1 MKKSIRLFLTGTVQG
16 LFFRQFIKE
25 HADKYDVRGYVR
37 NLEDGRVEVFLEG
50 NPDEVDSMIAI
61 CKRGPKHANIRNVEE
76 KEERFQG
83 FKEFKVMNF

>member
-16 LFFRQFIKE
+16 LFFRQYIKE